1 MKAIKG
7 KSVDMTNGT
16 VWKQLVLFAVPL
28 ILGDVLQ
35 QLYSTTDSVIVGQFI
50 GKEAL
55 AAVTSTE
62 TLINT
67 VIGMFTGMATGC
79 TIVIAQCFG
88 AGDREKLSKA
98 VHTTAALAVLIGLGL
113 TSAGLLG
120 VDFLLHVLN
129 TPPDVYAQAKEY
141 LTTYFA
147 GLAGLVLYNMCSGIL
162 RAVGDSRRPLIAL
175 MITSFSNILLD
186 LLFVIRFGWGVRGA
200 ALATILAQFA
210 SALFLIGVLLISD
223 DACRVEPRRI
233 RVDRQTLKQILGI
246 GMPIGIQKSLVA
258 FSNLLVL
265 AHVNY
270 FGSAAAAGWGIY
282 RKLDQLIMNIIQN
295 LALAISTFVGQN
307 HGAGKEDR
315 IREGARTAR
324 RIMLGTTLTLSAC
337 MLLFRHPLIRLFNRD
352 PYVLSQGSLI
362 FSIMFPLH
370 FLTALSN
377 TEIGLLRGRGDAR
390 GPMLI
395 MMSSYIVLRQI
406 YLNVGW
412 IFWKSIAF
420 AVSCYPF
427 AWGCTALMMYCYR
440 RKHFGRI

>member
-1 MKAIKG
+1 
-7 KSVDMTNGT
+7 MTCGI
-16 VWKQLVLFAVPL
+16 VWKQLVQFAIPL

-35 QLYSTTDSVIVGQFI
+35 QFYSTADSVIVGRFI

-67 VIGMFTGMATGC
+67 VIGIFTGMATGC

-88 AGDREKLSKA
+88 AGDRKKLSEA
-98 VHTTAALAVLIGLGL
+98 VHTTAALAVLLGLVL

-120 VDFLLHVLN
+120 IDFLLHVLN
-129 TPPDVYAQAKEY
+129 TPTDVYVHAREY

-147 GLAGLVLYNMCSGIL
+147 GLSGLTLYNMCGGIL

-175 MITSFSNILLD
+175 IITSVFNIILD
-186 LLFVIRFGWGVRGA
+186 LLFVVSFGWGVRGA

-210 SALFLIGVLLISD
+210 SALFLVRVLLVSD
-223 DACRVEPRRI
+223 DVCRVEPRKIRI
-233 RVDRQTLKQILGI
+233 NRQILKQILSI

-307 HGAGKEDR
+307 YGAGKEDR
-315 IREGARTAR
+315 IKEGARTAR
-324 RIMLGTTLTLSAC
+324 RIMMGTTLTLSAF
-337 MLLFRHPLIRLFNRD
+337 MLLFRYPMITLFNRD
-352 PYVLSQGSLI
+352 PNVLSQGSLI

-406 YLNVGW
+406 YLNLGW
-412 IFWKSIAF
+412 IFWKNIAF

-427 AWGCTALMMYCYR
+427 AWGCTALMMYIYR
-440 RKHFGRI
+440 RKQFGRI